1 MKNIIIAGFALLI
14 LMYLITGKNEPFVNE
29 AIFNEVEI
37 PDASKDPYYQFI
49 KNMDFPCMCGEGKEK
64 NLQGQCVPPCP
75 EGQTRFTNNICYPP
89 CPAGQSRHTN
99 AVCYPPCPLG
109 EFRDPAGVCQCNPQL
124 TYDFTPNADVP
135 GNDLGQCLRN
145 HAGGVWP
152 AWANEGK
159 ARCDNNPNCKAY
171 NLIHSGGVWDGNWG
185 SCMKTSTAMPTR
197 GANKIDYYRK
207 IDTVRNSSGVCV
219 APCPAEKTRDANGI
233 CQWNPCPAEQTRDAG
248 GVCRWNACPDDQTRD
263 ANGVC
268 QCIQR
273 PSYEVYNNSD
283 IGGNDLGQCL
293 KNHAGGVWPAWA
305 NEGKARCDNNPDCK
319 AYNLISSGGAWG
331 RDWGSCM
338 KTTSAIPTSVPVNA
352 KINYYR
358 KFEAPLVKN
367 SSGVCVAQCP
377 PGKIRD
383 ANNICQWPPCPANS
397 TVNETTG
404 QCTCNSGYEV
414 ATAFGHYATSDKTSV
429 SRNQRCDRPCAGG
442 VIRDLSGVC
451 GGGDTIKIPLNFN
464 FGQR

>member
-1 MKNIIIAGFALLI
+1 
-14 LMYLITGKNEPFVNE
+14 
-29 AIFNEVEI
+29 
-37 PDASKDPYYQFI
+37 
-49 KNMDFPCMCGEGKEK
+49 
-64 NLQGQCVPPCP
+64 
-75 EGQTRFTNNICYPP
+75 
-89 CPAGQSRHTN
+89 
-99 AVCYPPCPLG
+99 
-109 EFRDPAGVCQCNPQL
+109 
-124 TYDFTPNADVP
+124 
-135 GNDLGQCLRN
+135 
-145 HAGGVWP
+145 
-152 AWANEGK
+152 
-159 ARCDNNPNCKAY
+159 
-171 NLIHSGGVWDGNWG
+171 
-185 SCMKTSTAMPTR
+185 
-197 GANKIDYYRK
+197 
-207 IDTVRNSSGVCV
+207 
-219 APCPAEKTRDANGI
+219 
-233 CQWNPCPAEQTRDAG
+233 
-248 GVCRWNACPDDQTRD
+248 
-263 ANGVC
+263 
-268 QCIQR
+268 
-273 PSYEVYNNSD
+273 
-283 IGGNDLGQCL
+283 
-293 KNHAGGVWPAWA
+293 
-305 NEGKARCDNNPDCK
+305 
-319 AYNLISSGGAWG
+319 
-331 RDWGSCM
+331 M